1 MQMASDAVVVVPAWR
16 ARLRTW
22 CTALA
27 LGVTCTGAPAQ
38 QDYPNH
44 PVRLVVAGGA
54 DQLARILAD
63 RLTAKWGQAVFVEQK
78 AGASGAL
85 ATEFIAS
92 QPPDGYNL
100 LLTTVAFSSQSILQ
114 KRPSGQGE
122 LAAVN
127 MIATLPFVLVVNND
141 LPVKTL
147 PELVAYAKAHPGKLN
162 YGSAGIGA
170 PGQMAAEMLK
180 QMAGI
185 DMVFVPYKT
194 VAQAVTDV
202 ISGQIQLIF
211 SPAPGAMALIKAG
224 KVRPIAVGSAKRYS
238 RLPDLPTVAES
249 GYPDYLLVGWNGI
262 HTAPKT
268 PPAILDKIA
277 TDIAAV
283 MASPEAR
290 ERAEAAGFEPV
301 AMTRPD
307 FETFLRAD
315 SERIGKVIRDGNIK
329 AE

>member
-1 MQMASDAVVVVPAWR
+1 MQMASEAAPAWPHL
-16 ARLRTW
+16 LRTW

-27 LGVTCTGAPAQ
+27 LGAACLGAVAQ
-38 QDYPNH
+38 QDYPSH

-100 LLTTVAFSSQSILQ
+100 LLTTVAFSSQNILQ
-114 KRPSGQGE
+114 KRPPGQGE

-147 PELVAYAKAHPGKLN
+147 PELVAYAKAHPGTLN

-224 KVRPIAVGSAKRYS
+224 KVRPIAVGSTKRYS

-262 HTAPKT
+262 HTAPRT

>member
-1 MQMASDAVVVVPAWR
+1 MDRISAGGLP
-16 ARLRTW
+16 ARLRSW
-22 CTALA
+22 CTALT
-27 LGVTCTGAPAQ
+27 LGVACLGAAAQ
-38 QDYPNH
+38 DKAPDGYPSH

-63 RLTAKWGQAVFVEQK
+63 RLTARWGQAVFVEEK
-78 AGASGAL
+78 SGASGAL
-85 ATEFIAS
+85 ATTFVAT

-100 LLTTVAFSSQSILQ
+100 LLTTVALSSQNILQ
-114 KRPSGQGE
+114 KRPPGQGE
-122 LAAVN
+122 LVPVN
-127 MIATLPFVLVVNND
+127 MIATLPFVLVVNNE

-202 ISGQIQLIF
+202 VSGQIQLIF
-211 SPAPGAMALIKAG
+211 SPAPGAISLIKAG
-224 KVRPIAVGSAKRYS
+224 KVRPLAVGSTRRYKG
-238 RLPDLPTVAES
+238 LPDVPTVAES
-249 GYPDYLLVGWNGI
+249 GYPDYLLTGWNGI
-262 HTAPKT
+262 HTTPRT
-268 PPAILDKIA
+268 PPAILDRIA
-277 TDIAAV
+277 SDIAAV
-283 MASPEAR
+283 MVTPEAQ
-290 ERAEAAGFEPV
+290 ERAEGAGFEPV
-301 AMTRPD
+301 VMARKD
-307 FETFLRAD
+307 FEAFLASD
-315 SERIGKVIRDGNIK
+315 TQRIGKVIRDGNIK